1 MKPKDWQVMLANV
14 ARAGVHRAHL
24 DDTRPLDAAAAD
36 NGQLIFRVS
45 LSRAADRNDALQV
58 IGRVLAFPEWF
69 GVNLDAL
76 HDCLVDMGWRP
87 AQGYIILL
95 EHCENLLRND
105 AAGFG
110 MLLKVFAD
118 AAEEWRNQ
126 GICFWCLVDAG
137 PASVPFLAETE

>member
-1 MKPKDWQVMLANV
+1 MTPKDWQVMLADV
-14 ARAGVHRAHL
+14 ARAGVYRADL
-24 DDTRPLDAAAAD
+24 DNTQPLDAVAAH

-45 LSRAADRNDALQV
+45 LSRAADRDDALQV

-95 EHCENLLRND
+95 EHCENLLLND
-105 AAGFG
+105 EAGFG

-118 AAEEWRNQ
+118 AAEEWRSQ
-126 GICFWCLVDAG
+126 GICFWCLADAG
-137 PASVPFLAETE
+137 PASIPFLLASE